1 MVTSQ
6 FRCLVALGETLHLER
21 AAQAS
26 EVSPRELL
34 EAIRALEA
42 EYGHPLIEAGPRFEG
57 FTPQGEQVL
66 AWARSFLQDSADLH
80 HALQSSRQESAIAP
94 LLERRSVSP
103 KRLHAPGPDAE
114 HIDLILQAALR
125 APDHGGLHPW
135 RVLEF
140 REGQRAALADRFEQ
154 EKRRRDPLASP
165 ADLRRAREH
174 ATRPPVLLAFV
185 VVPRARSKVPARE
198 QWLAAGAALG
208 NLLNAAHQLGFG
220 AIMLS
225 GERCFDP
232 LLSAELGIKADEF
245 LAGFVSLGS
254 VAEAPP
260 PRNHA
265 LPGQVWSAW
274 TAPVHSQAPSPPS
287 PFFPHAP
294 FFPQAHPLADPLNL
308 DIDNDKR

>member
-6 FRCLVALGETLHLER
+6 LRCLVALGQARHLGR

-26 EVSPRELL
+26 QVSQLELS
-34 EAIRALEA
+34 EAIRALEE
-42 EYGHPLIEAGPRFEG
+42 EYGHALLEPGPRAGGFQG

-66 AWARSFLQDSADLH
+66 AWARSFLQHGEDLRRDLH
-80 HALQSSRQESAIAP
+80 AVQQESAIAP

-103 KRLHAPGPDAE
+103 KRLRAPGPGAE

-135 RVLEF
+135 RVVEF
-140 REGQRAALADRFEQ
+140 REAQRAALAERFEA

-174 ATRPPVLLAFV
+174 ATRPPVLLAFI

-198 QWLAAGAALG
+198 QWLSAGAALG

-232 LLSAELGIKADEF
+232 VLSAELGVKPEEF

-254 VAEAPP
+254 VVEAPP

-274 TAPVHSQAPSPPS
+274 VPPAI
-287 PFFPHAP
+287 PRAAT
-294 FFPQAHPLADPLNL
+294 QADPFRQPADPFNLNSNLNL
-308 DIDNDKR
+308 DIANDKT